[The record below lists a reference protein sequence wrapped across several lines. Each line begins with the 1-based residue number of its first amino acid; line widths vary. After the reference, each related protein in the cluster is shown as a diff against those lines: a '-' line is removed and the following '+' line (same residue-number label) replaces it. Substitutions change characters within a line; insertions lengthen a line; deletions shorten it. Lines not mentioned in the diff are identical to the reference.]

1 MIKFSIITATYNV
14 AKTFRQ
20 TAESVFKQTYPS
32 VEYIVIDGGS
42 TDGTVNILKE
52 YSSRLA
58 YWVSEPDLG
67 IYDAFNKG
75 IRAATGDYIYFLGA
89 DDCFFDEKTLSRVS
103 GALNADID
111 VFSAAVCLVNEFCLE
126 KVTGNELARNQE
138 QYAGGMIP
146 HQGMFVKADILKA
159 RPFDDSFRLA
169 GDYDFFLFC
178 YFNEKI
184 SFQYEDFPV
193 AYYATGGFGSSNTDL
208 SLEEHLRIW
217 RKYHMVQ
224 LLKKYENGFN
234 PNRFRAAIRACIDS
248 MGVYPWYLRLFQG
261 WRPHHCDNKIC
272 RWCGREG

>member
-1 MIKFSIITATYNV
+1 MIKFSIITATYNA

-20 TAESVFKQTYPS
+20 AAESVFKQTYPS

-58 YWVSEPDLG
+58 YWVSEPDKG

-75 IRAATGDYIYFLGA
+75 IRVATGDYIYFLGA
-89 DDCFFDEKTLSRVS
+89 DDCFFDDNVLSKVS
-103 GALNADID
+103 DVLSPKID
-111 VFSAAVCLVNEFCLE
+111 VFSAAVCLVNEFNLE
-126 KVTGNELARNQE
+126 KITGNELARDQE
-138 QYAGGMIP
+138 HYDGEMIP
-146 HQGMFVKADILKA
+146 HQGMFVKSDILKA
-159 RPFDDSFRLA
+159 RPFDASYRLA

-178 YFNEKI
+178 YFNDKI
-184 SFQYEDFPV
+184 KFHYADFPI
-193 AYYATGGFGSSNTDL
+193 AYYATGGFGSSNADL

-217 RKYHMVQ
+217 RKYHMEQ
-224 LLKKYENGFN
+224 LLKKYENGFKS
-234 PNRFRAAIRACIDS
+234 NRFRAAIRACIDS

-261 WRPHHCDNKIC
+261 WRLHHCDNKIC